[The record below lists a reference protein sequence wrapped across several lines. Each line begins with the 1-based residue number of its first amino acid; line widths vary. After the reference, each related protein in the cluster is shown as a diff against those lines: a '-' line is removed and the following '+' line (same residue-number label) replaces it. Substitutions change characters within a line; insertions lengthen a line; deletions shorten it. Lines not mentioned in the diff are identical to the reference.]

1 MDTKVDKTKHNSN
14 EKVVPKDKRKTG
26 SSRGELAVDVHIG
39 SSILTKEQNMS
50 YKDKAQQDEEEINKM
65 GTEKISK
72 LMITMGLPMILS
84 MVVQAFYNI
93 VDSYFVSAMPDTDK
107 IVGVGDYAMNALTL
121 AFPIQMLMVA
131 VGVGTGVGINAL
143 LSKTLGEGK
152 RETASYVAGN
162 AIFIGICTYVV
173 FLRKNSSMHNRST
186 CRRAN

>member
-1 MDTKVDKTKHNSN
+1 M
-14 EKVVPKDKRKTG
+14 
-26 SSRGELAVDVHIG
+26 DVHIG

-107 IVGVGDYAMNALTL
+107 IVGVG
-121 AFPIQMLMVA
+121 
-131 VGVGTGVGINAL
+131 
-143 LSKTLGEGK
+143 E
-152 RETASYVAGN
+152 YVAYYHL
-162 AIFIGICTYVV
+162 A
-173 FLRKNSSMHNRST
+173 
-186 CRRAN
+186 